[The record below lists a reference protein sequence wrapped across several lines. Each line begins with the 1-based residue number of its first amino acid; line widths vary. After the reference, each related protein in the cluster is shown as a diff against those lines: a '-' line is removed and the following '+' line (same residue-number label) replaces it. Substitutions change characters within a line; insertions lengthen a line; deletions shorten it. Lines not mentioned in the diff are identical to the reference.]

1 MQTEQTQAENLSFFV
16 TENQVPPSEVAP
28 QETEQTEAPK
38 QDETKTYE
46 EIAKI
51 ARLKAAARKQAMAV
65 KEPLKQKESELSKL
79 QEELS
84 RLKKYE
90 EINDPI
96 ELLKAKGWDYEDI
109 IAKQLNPEGFDTKK
123 EMESLR
129 EEIQRLREESETK
142 EKTYLEK
149 QREETLKGYVRH
161 IENFTKGNESYE
173 LINMNNAHQD
183 VVDLMQETYNKSGK
197 ILSEEEAC
205 QMVENYFE
213 EQMAQILDTLKKS
226 NKIKSKFNLFTDE
239 KPVTNEIP
247 DKTNFTI
254 PAQLSP
260 QEPVKE
266 TSRLTDE
273 ERLARAAALLKW
285 NNN

>member
-16 TENQVPPSEVAP
+16 TENQTPPSEAAP
-28 QETEQTEAPK
+28 QEVEQTEAPK
-38 QDETKTYE
+38 QDETKAYE

-129 EEIQRLREESETK
+129 EEIQRLREENETK

>member
-16 TENQVPPSEVAP
+16 TENQAPVSEAAP
-28 QETEQTEAPK
+28 QEAEQTEASK

-129 EEIQRLREESETK
+129 EEIQRLREENETK

>member
-16 TENQVPPSEVAP
+16 TENQTPPSEAAP
-28 QETEQTEAPK
+28 QEVEQTEAPK

-129 EEIQRLREESETK
+129 EEIQRLREENETK